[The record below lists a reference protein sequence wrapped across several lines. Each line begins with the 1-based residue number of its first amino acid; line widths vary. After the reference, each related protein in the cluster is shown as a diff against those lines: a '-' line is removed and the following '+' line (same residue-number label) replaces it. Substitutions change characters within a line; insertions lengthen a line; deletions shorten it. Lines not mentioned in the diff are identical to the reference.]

1 MQMNLKE
8 FLSSKYS
15 LNSFI
20 QFISNIF
27 YGFEQSFSNET
38 DEDLNESER
47 KHIKSYRYLGSV
59 ELEDGK
65 ELGFFEFQSKSSNIE
80 NKRVGYNAILK
91 KLANEYGLDGA
102 IASFYHPQSDAWRLS
117 FVGFEFDEGKAKVTN
132 LKRYTYV
139 LGENIPIKTAYIQL
153 KNLKYPTF
161 EDLLEAFGVERVTK
175 EFYEKYRSLFEMLND
190 YLKNGQF
197 NYFDRDEKRL
207 HSFTKKLLGRIVFL
221 YFLQKK
227 GWLGVEKNKQWGEG
241 DKKFLFNALKSK
253 KYSNYFDDFLKKIFF
268 EALNTKR
275 ENDYFKLTGNKLP
288 FLNGGLFEKDEN
300 DKIEGLYLED
310 RLFEKIFQTFNEYNF
325 TIIEDSPDDKEVA
338 IDPEMMGRV
347 FENFL
352 EENYRKGKGAFYTPR
367 EIVHYMCQQTII
379 QYLLNYFPDKGKI
392 ANFVVKKITDD
403 DYFLK
408 YGKDIE
414 KRLLSIKILDP
425 AIGSGAFPM
434 GMLHEIVTLL
444 IHLDKTKSSKEIAK
458 LKRAIIEN
466 SIYGID
472 IDTSAVEIAKLRFWL
487 SLVVDED
494 IPTPLPNLYY
504 KIMVGNSLLE
514 SILGNDPLA
523 KDNNSLFD
531 DNEKKIEYIQKLL
544 HKFFNTNEQKK
555 KENLKEQI
563 ETTINEI
570 LEKKLKEQEDIIK
583 SQLKNI
589 NIFTGLNKKQQEQI
603 EFAQE
608 KKYIIEHIKKRPTT
622 ELFFYKIY
630 FAEVLNNKGFDVVI
644 GNPPYIRQEKIKD
657 LKKRLQLERF
667 YNPIS
672 KKIEKYEC
680 FTATADIYIY
690 FFEKGYRLLKENAL
704 LSFITSNKYTRAKYG
719 EKFRKFI
726 LENTQIVEY
735 IDFNG
740 VKVFES
746 ATVDTAILSFKKTFS
761 TNNRFIYCDVNKDY
775 KKGESLYEFVSTHG
789 FEYSQEDLNLD
800 SFTFATPKELAIK
813 KRIEEVGVPLKLW
826 NIKIYRGI
834 LTGFNE
840 AFIIDTKIKN
850 ELIKQDPKSAEII
863 KPLLRGKDIKK
874 YIYEWAN
881 LWLIATF
888 PAKHLNI
895 DEYPAIKKY
904 LQSFGKRLEQ
914 SGEKGCRKK
923 TKNKWFETQDQI
935 AYWNEFEKEK
945 IVWQR
950 VTKVPTFCLADKQIY
965 ILDSMAFITSK
976 YNRYLLSVLN
986 SKLMY
991 FYIDKITHQYG
1002 KTGYLLSN
1010 QFVEKLPVPKIKET
1024 KRQSFE
1030 SIVEIILNYK
1040 KSSNPKASFFEK
1052 VIDVMVYE
1060 LYFEKELKEKG
1071 FGIID
1076 IVEKEISLK
1085 LSADELYTKWNDP
1098 KHPVKYNIDFIDS
1111 VEVVKT
1117 VEESL

>member
-1 MQMNLKE
+1 MNLKE